1 MRIKLREWRLAKV
14 MTQEELAK
22 LSGATEATISR
33 LETGQHEARISTV
46 RRLAEALG
54 ITPQELIAGPEP
66 RDTKKAA

>member
-22 LSGATEATISR
+22 LSGTTEATISR

-46 RRLAEALG
+46 RRLAAALG
-54 ITPQELIAGPEP
+54 ITPQELIAGPEA
-66 RDTKKAA
+66 RDTKRAA